1 MTEETKALV
10 KATAPLIKQQGEA
23 ITQTMYPILFE
34 RYPGA
39 KELFK
44 NASDN
49 QHKKLAASIYAYAAN
64 IDRLEALGKAIE
76 TIAAAHVK
84 TKIKPEHY
92 PWVRDAL
99 LSAIKKVL
107 DDKATPEVIDAWGEA
122 YDFLANV
129 LIQRE
134 KELYKNS

>member
-10 KATAPLIKQQGEA
+10 KSTAPLIKQHGEA

-34 RYPGA
+34 RYPDA
-39 KELFK
+39 KALFK

-64 IDRLEALGKAIE
+64 IDKLDALSKAIE
-76 TIAAAHVK
+76 TIATAHVK

-99 LSAIKKVL
+99 LSAIKQVL
-107 DDKATPEVIDAWGEA
+107 EKEATPEVINAWGEA
-122 YDFLANV
+122 YDFLADV

>member
-1 MTEETKALV
+1 MTKETKALV
-10 KATAPLIKQQGEA
+10 KATAPLIKKHGEA

-34 RYPGA
+34 RYPDA
-39 KELFK
+39 KILFK

-64 IDRLEALGKAIE
+64 IDKLEALSKAIE

-84 TKIKPEHY
+84 TAIKPEHY

-99 LSAIKKVL
+99 LSAIKEVL
-107 DDKATPEVIDAWGEA
+107 GNEATPEVIGAWGEA

-129 LIQRE
+129 LIERE
-134 KELYKNS
+134 KELYQNS